1 MNDMH
6 NPNDYATTHSEE
18 AGVQIR
24 KTIWKVFWI
33 LLGVTS
39 IEVALGIF
47 YQDWG
52 IDFSVVKTTFIVLTL
67 VKAYFI
73 VAEYMHLKHEN
84 SYLKKLVVIPYAF
97 LAIYLLLLLLT
108 EGGYSERMINFMF

>member
-52 IDFSVVKTTFIVLTL
+52 INFSIVKTTFIVLTL
-67 VKAYFI
+67 VKSLFYRSRIHALETRKFLFKEI
-73 VAEYMHLKHEN
+73 GGDTLCLFSNIFTFVA
-84 SYLKKLVVIPYAF
+84 VD
-97 LAIYLLLLLLT
+97 
-108 EGGYSERMINFMF
+108 